1 MPSTSTASSM
11 ACRSRQCDK
20 KIFSDSSSHHTN
32 QRICFTMTT
41 GNKIRFGFI
50 AALWLALCW
59 LLITRSPRIDFMV
72 IFTIVAS
79 GIIVFVPLYKKYL
92 KK

>member
-1 MPSTSTASSM
+1 
-11 ACRSRQCDK
+11 
-20 KIFSDSSSHHTN
+20 
-32 QRICFTMTT
+32 MTT

-50 AALWLALCW
+50 AALWLALCV
-59 LLITRSPRIDFMV
+59 LLVTRSPKIDFMV

-79 GIIVFVPLYKKYL
+79 GIIVFVPLYKKYI

>member
-1 MPSTSTASSM
+1 
-11 ACRSRQCDK
+11 
-20 KIFSDSSSHHTN
+20 
-32 QRICFTMTT
+32 MTT

-50 AALWLALCW
+50 AALWLALCV
-59 LLITRSPRIDFMV
+59 LPVTRSPRIDFMV

-79 GIIVFVPLYKKYL
+79 GIIVFVPLYKKYI